1 MLKIFLLIIFE
12 ILKKF
17 IKVNVVTFNWKAK
30 RFISKGVVVMFLYK
44 IDGNNL
50 EEIKEKTFSKE
61 VELHKLC
68 ENNLENIF
76 GLKFVKREFSLN
88 NFRLDT
94 LAFNESSK
102 SFVII
107 EYKNTSNFSV
117 IDQGYSYL
125 SLMLN
130 NKADFILEYNE
141 NCNST
146 LKRDDVDWSQS
157 RVIFVSPAFNNYQK
171 EAINFKDLPF
181 ELWEVKR
188 FTNDTMYFNL
198 IKSSKG
204 SESIKTIATIG
215 SEVDI
220 VNTEVKVYTEEQHLN
235 NSSEEIVELYGKIKD
250 FILSLDATI
259 DIKAKKLELGFI
271 YNKKVMLDIHLQKKA
286 LKIWLNTK
294 AGTLDDPRNIARDV
308 SNTGHWGNG
317 DYQIQISNDEDI
329 EYIFSLI
336 KQLYKSKN

>member
-1 MLKIFLLIIFE
+1 
-12 ILKKF
+12 
-17 IKVNVVTFNWKAK
+17 
-30 RFISKGVVVMFLYK
+30 MFLYK
-44 IDGNNL
+44 IDDSNL

-68 ENNLENIF
+68 ESNLENIF
-76 GLKFVKREFSLN
+76 GLRFVKREFSFN

-107 EYKNTSNFSV
+107 EYKNTSSFSV
-117 IDQGYSYL
+117 VDQGYAYL

-141 NCNST
+141 NCNNT

-157 RVIFVSPAFNNYQK
+157 RVIFVSPAFSNYQK
-171 EAINFKDLPF
+171 ESINFKDLPF

-188 FTNDTMYFNL
+188 FTNDTMYFNQ
-198 IKSSKG
+198 IKSLKT
-204 SESIKTIATIG
+204 SESIKTISTNS

-235 NSSEEIVELYGKIKD
+235 NSSEEIVGLYEKIKA
-250 FILSLDATI
+250 FILSLDDTI
-259 DIKAKKLELGFI
+259 DIKAKKLEVGFL
-271 YNKKVMLDIHLQKKA
+271 YNKKVMLDIHLQKNAIKM
-286 LKIWLNTK
+286 WLNTR
-294 AGTLDDPRNIARDV
+294 AGTLEDPRNIARDV

-329 EYIFSLI
+329 EYIYSLI
-336 KQLYKSKN
+336 KQLYKMKI

>member
-1 MLKIFLLIIFE
+1 
-12 ILKKF
+12 
-17 IKVNVVTFNWKAK
+17 
-30 RFISKGVVVMFLYK
+30 MFLYK

-50 EEIKEKTFSKE
+50 EEIKENTFSKE

-76 GLKFVKREFSLN
+76 GLRFVKREFSFN

-204 SESIKTIATIG
+204 SESIKTIATSG

-235 NSSEEIVELYGKIKD
+235 NSSEEIIELYGKIKD

-336 KQLYKSKN
+336 KQLYKSKNK

>member
-1 MLKIFLLIIFE
+1 
-12 ILKKF
+12 
-17 IKVNVVTFNWKAK
+17 
-30 RFISKGVVVMFLYK
+30 MFLYK

-157 RVIFVSPAFNNYQK
+157 RVIFVSPTFNNYQK

-181 ELWEVKR
+181 ELWEVKK

>member
-1 MLKIFLLIIFE
+1 
-12 ILKKF
+12 
-17 IKVNVVTFNWKAK
+17 
-30 RFISKGVVVMFLYK
+30 MFLYK
-44 IDGNNL
+44 IDGSNL
-50 EEIKEKTFSKE
+50 KEIKEKPFLKE
-61 VELHKLC
+61 IELHKLC
-68 ENNLENIF
+68 ESNLETIF
-76 GLKFVKREFSLN
+76 ALKFVRREFSLN

-94 LAFNESSK
+94 LAFDESSK

-117 IDQGYSYL
+117 IDQGYAYL

-141 NCNST
+141 NSSST

-171 EAINFKDLPF
+171 ESINFKDLPF

-188 FTNDTMYFNL
+188 FNNSTIYFNQ
-198 IKSSKG
+198 IKASKKA
-204 SESIKTIATIG
+204 ESIKTISTNS

-220 VNTEVKVYTEEQHLN
+220 VNKEVKVYTEEQHLN
-235 NSSEEIVELYGKIKD
+235 NSNEEIVELYEKIKSY
-250 FILSLDATI
+250 ILSLDDTI
-259 DIKAKKLELGFI
+259 DIKAKKLEIGFV
-271 YNKKVMLDIHLQKKA
+271 YNKKVMIDIHLQKKA

-294 AGTLDDPRNIARDV
+294 IGAIDDPRHIARDV

-317 DYQIQISNDEDI
+317 DYEIQISNDEDI

-336 KQLYKSKN
+336 RQVYKSRK

>member
-1 MLKIFLLIIFE
+1 
-12 ILKKF
+12 
-17 IKVNVVTFNWKAK
+17 
-30 RFISKGVVVMFLYK
+30 MFLYK
-44 IDGNNL
+44 IDGSNL

-61 VELHKLC
+61 VEIHKLC
-68 ENNLENIF
+68 ESNLEDIF
-76 GLKFVKREFSLN
+76 GLRFVRREYAFN

-117 IDQGYSYL
+117 IDQGYAYL

-171 EAINFKDLPF
+171 ESINFKDLPF
-181 ELWEVKR
+181 ELWEIKR
-188 FTNDTMYFNL
+188 FTNDTMYFNQ
-198 IKSSKG
+198 IKSSKT
-204 SESIKTIATIG
+204 SESIKTISTNS
-215 SEVDI
+215 SEVDM

-235 NSSEEIVELYGKIKD
+235 NSSEEVVELYEKIKD
-250 FILSLDATI
+250 FILSLDDTI
-259 DIKAKKLELGFI
+259 DIKAKKLELGFL
-271 YNKKVMLDIHLQKKA
+271 YNKKVMLDIHLQKKG
-286 LKIWLNTK
+286 LKMWFNTK
-294 AGTLDDPRNIARDV
+294 VGTLNDPRNIARDV

-336 KQLYKSKN
+336 KQLYKMKNQ